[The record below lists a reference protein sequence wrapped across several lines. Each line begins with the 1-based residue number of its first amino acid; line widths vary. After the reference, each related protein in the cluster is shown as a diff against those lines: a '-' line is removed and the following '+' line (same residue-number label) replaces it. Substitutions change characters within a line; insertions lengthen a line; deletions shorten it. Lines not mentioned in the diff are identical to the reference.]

1 MIIKIIPET
10 KEERDS
16 LVEKEYRGVKDY
28 FIFGKNINKEYKM
41 DDFHDWRTSS
51 YRYLFS
57 SLKYFT
63 EIVNDERKS
72 YASKQSMNSI
82 VQPQLKIVT
91 DEVSQDVSQ
100 EVVKDEASQEIEK
113 IEDKG

>member
-10 KEERDS
+10 EDEKKS

-41 DDFHDWRTSS
+41 DDFHDWRTLS

-72 YASKQSMNSI
+72 HASKQSMNSI
-82 VQPQLKIVT
+82 VQPQFKIVQ
-91 DEVSQDVSQ
+91 DEVSQD
-100 EVVKDEASQEIEK
+100 ETPQEIEK
-113 IEDKG
+113 IEDKD

>member
-10 KEERDS
+10 EDEKKS

-72 YASKQSMNSI
+72 HVSKQSMNSI
-82 VQPQLKIVT
+82 VQPQFKIVQ
-91 DEVSQDVSQ
+91 DEVSQD
-100 EVVKDEASQEIEK
+100 EAPQEIEK
-113 IEDKG
+113 IEDKD